1 MRRRERICR
10 GLLGLL
16 VLVLQGLVDL
26 VVAGGRLGDH
36 VEVGAAVRLLQVLVH
51 LHLLL
56 GLGRALGPVL
66 QLPAGE
72 HGVEDDAEE
81 VDPRGDAED
90 GLPLGDE
97 LVPVLVVLGDLLRG
111 DRADHACTVRKVNI
125 YRVIKRIGPELL
137 HF

>member
-10 GLLGLL
+10 GLLRLL

-26 VVAGGRLGDH
+26 VVAGGRLGNH

-111 DRADHACTVRKVNI
+111 DRADHACSHNSQYLVTSI
-125 YRVIKRIGPELL
+125 YL
-137 HF
+137 

>member
-1 MRRRERICR
+1 MLR
-10 GLLGLL
+10 LLL
-16 VLVLQGLVDL
+16 LVLQGLVDL
-26 VVAGGRLGDH
+26 VVAGGSLGDH

-72 HGVEDDAEE
+72 HCVEDDAEE
-81 VDPRGDAED
+81 VDARGDAED

-111 DRADHACTVRKVNI
+111 DGADHACTVRTVNLVTSF
-125 YRVIKRIGPELL
+125 YV
-137 HF
+137 